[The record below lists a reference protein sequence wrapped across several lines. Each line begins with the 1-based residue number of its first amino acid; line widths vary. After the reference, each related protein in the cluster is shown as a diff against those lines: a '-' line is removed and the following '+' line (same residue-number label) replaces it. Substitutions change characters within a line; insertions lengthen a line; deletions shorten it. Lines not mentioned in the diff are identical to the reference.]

1 MQRHDHSP
9 ETWLDEADRKRLAA
23 ALAGAHE
30 ARVYR
35 RLEALLLVA
44 EGHSVAEAA
53 RRCRVNR
60 SSVHRWLVQYKAEH
74 EATALIDRPRSGRP
88 RLHRPLTP
96 QRLAAALARDPR
108 RCGSQATSWTVPLLA
123 HDLAAKGIAV
133 SPRTLRRRLHEAG
146 YRWKR
151 PRDVSVARAPHL
163 AQKKGHHPTAEGGLA
178 PGRSAAVPRG
188 DAVAAVSAAAGDL
201 GTQGQAG
208 GCADHRPQCQAGA
221 VWGDRPGKR
230 AGWC

>member
-9 ETWLDEADRKRLAA
+9 GTWLDEADRKRLAA
-23 ALAGAHE
+23 ALAGARE

-60 SSVHRWLVQYKAEH
+60 WLVQYKAEH

-88 RLHRPLTP
+88 RLHHTLTP
-96 QRLAAALARDPR
+96 RRLAAALARDPR
-108 RCGSQATSWTVPLLA
+108 RCGYQATSWTVPLLA
-123 HDLAAKGIAV
+123 HDLAAKGLAV
-133 SPRTLRRRLHEAG
+133 SPQTLRRRLHEAG

-151 PRDVSVARAPHL
+151 PRYVYVERAAHL
-163 AQKKGHHPTAEGGLA
+163 PQKKGGSPD
-178 PGRSAAVPRG
+178 V
-188 DAVAAVSAAAGDL
+188 
-201 GTQGQAG
+201 
-208 GCADHRPQCQAGA
+208 
-221 VWGDRPGKR
+221 
-230 AGWC
+230 

>member
-1 MQRHDHSP
+1 MQHHDHSP
-9 ETWLDEADRKRLAA
+9 GTWLDEADRERLTA
-23 ALAGAHE
+23 ALAGARE

-60 SSVHRWLVQYKAEH
+60 SSVHRWLTQYEAEH
-74 EATALIDRPRSGRP
+74 EATALLDRPRSGRP

-108 RCGSQATSWTVPLLA
+108 RCGYQATSWTVPLLA
-123 HDLAAKGIAV
+123 HDLATREGIAI
-133 SPRTLRRRLHEAG
+133 SARTLRRRLHEAD

-151 PRDVSVARAPHL
+151 PRYVYTGRAMHL
-163 AQKKGHHPTAEGGLA
+163 AQKKGLW
-178 PGRSAAVPRG
+178 S
-188 DAVAAVSAAAGDL
+188 
-201 GTQGQAG
+201 
-208 GCADHRPQCQAGA
+208 GA
-221 VWGDRPGKR
+221 
-230 AGWC
+230 